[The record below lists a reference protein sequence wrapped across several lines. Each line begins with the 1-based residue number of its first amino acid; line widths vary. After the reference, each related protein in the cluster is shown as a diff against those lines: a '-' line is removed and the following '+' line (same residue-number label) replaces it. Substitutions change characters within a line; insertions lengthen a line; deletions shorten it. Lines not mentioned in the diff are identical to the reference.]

1 MEQSLGQESVPGFGS
16 LDKSKVLDVRPLRR
30 LVPLFP
36 SASNNTSF
44 STPQGAAPFVC
55 VSPAGPFPPGV
66 APFFPFFISPESQ
79 RPLEQNLQ
87 TPSGNASFV
96 FNNPISNAV
105 PINSFRTP
113 PSAEA
118 NGDTRTARRLA
129 RSRGQPQSQS
139 GNAEEDGFDG
149 ENTRKVGSSR
159 SKFRSQKRT
168 RGGQDINV
176 ALPDVDIDA
185 IIDNV
190 LTTYTNTFQQ
200 TDGDRESLVYAL
212 TSYDLV
218 RRRITQIEEMKE
230 RIPGAPR
237 TGRPDLRAGT
247 LFMNKGIRTNAKKR
261 IGAVPGVEVGDIFF
275 FRMELC
281 LVGLHAP
288 TMGGID
294 YMGVK
299 NSTEE
304 EPLALS
310 IVSSGGY
317 EDSVEDSNVLIYSGQ
332 GGNASNDFRRDK
344 EMKDQKLERG
354 NLALEKSLH
363 RGNDVRVIRGLK
375 DVSNPTGK
383 VYVYDGLYKIHES
396 WVDKGKSGCNVFKYK
411 LVRLPG
417 QPEAFT
423 IWKSIEQWKEETTTT
438 RVGLI
443 LPDLTS
449 GAENL
454 PVSLVNDVDGE
465 KGPAHF
471 TYISSLQYSKPVN
484 LTEPS
489 DGCLCIGGCLPGN
502 SNCSCIKK
510 NGDFLPYTANGLL
523 VNQKSLLHE
532 CGPSCQCPPNCR
544 NRVSQS
550 GLKVR
555 LEVFRTKDKG
565 WGLRSL
571 DPIRA
576 GSLLCEYAG
585 QVLTISGVEE
595 MGGDYEDD
603 YIFDATRTCQPLG
616 VLPGDSTETSK
627 APFPLII
634 SANTAGNVARFMNH
648 SCSPNVLWQPVLRE
662 NKNES
667 DLHIAFYTV
676 GHIPPMTELTYD
688 YGMVPQ
694 EKAYHRK
701 KVCLC
706 GWFVLLGGKKGV
718 MRYVCP
724 FAVFITL
731 EGIWFPR
738 VISAFALGHAP
749 ASICAWAHVFLQA
762 PSLLDWRL
770 VTVT

>member
-16 LDKSKVLDVRPLRR
+16 FDKSKVLDVRPLRR

-36 SASNNTSF
+36 SASNNSSF

-55 VSPAGPFPPGV
+55 VSPAGPFPPEV

-87 TPSGNASFV
+87 TP
-96 FNNPISNAV
+96 ISNAV
-105 PINSFRTP
+105 PINSYRTP

-118 NGDTRTARRLA
+118 NGDTRTARRLN

-139 GNAEEDGFDG
+139 GNAEEDGLDG
-149 ENTRKVGSSR
+149 ENTRKAGRPR

-190 LTTYTNTFQQ
+190 LATFTNTFQQ
-200 TDGDRESLVYAL
+200 TDGDRESVGYAL

-218 RRRITQIEEMKE
+218 RRRITQVEEMKE

-247 LFMNKGIRTNAKKR
+247 LFMNKGIRTNAKRR
-261 IGAVPGVEVGDIFF
+261 IGAVPGVEVGDIYF

-281 LVGLHAP
+281 LIGLHAP

-294 YMGVK
+294 YLGVK

-332 GGNASNDFRRDK
+332 GGNASNDFRRGK
-344 EMKDQKLERG
+344 ELKDQKLERG

-396 WVDKGKSGCNVFKYK
+396 WVDKGNSGCNVFKYK

-471 TYISSLQYSKPVN
+471 TYVSSLQYSKPVN
-484 LTEPS
+484 LTEPT

-510 NGDFLPYTANGLL
+510 NGDFLPYTASGLL

-555 LEVFRTKDKG
+555 LEVFKTKDKG

-576 GSLLCEYAG
+576 GSFLCEYAG
-585 QVLTISGVEE
+585 QVLNISGVEE
-595 MGGDYEDD
+595 MGSDYEDD
-603 YIFDATRTCQPLG
+603 YIFDATHTCQPLG
-616 VLPGDSTETSK
+616 VLPGDSKETSK

-648 SCSPNVLWQPVLRE
+648 SCSPNILWQPVLRE
-662 NKNES
+662 TKNEA
-667 DLHIAFYTV
+667 DLHIAFYAV

-688 YGMVPQ
+688 YGVVPQ

-706 GWFVLLGGKKGV
+706 GFVLLGGKKRMMQYASSLFINDLLCG
-718 MRYVCP
+718 MGGPKPYVH
-724 FAVFITL
+724 L
-731 EGIWFPR
+731 HR
-738 VISAFALGHAP
+738 VISAFSLGHAL
-749 ASICAWAHVFLQA
+749 ASICACGFVF
-762 PSLLDWRL
+762 SLRPQDCWKKWF
-770 VTVT
+770 

>member
-1 MEQSLGQESVPGFGS
+1 MEQSLGQDSVPGFGS
-16 LDKSKVLDVRPLRR
+16 FDKSRVLDVRPLRR
-30 LVPLFP
+30 LVPVFP
-36 SASNNTSF
+36 SASSSSSF

-55 VSPAGPFPPGV
+55 ASPAGPFPPGV
-66 APFFPFFISPESQ
+66 SPFFPFYISAESQ
-79 RPLEQNLQ
+79 RPPEQNQQ
-87 TPSGNASFV
+87 TPSGIGNQNTPFV

-113 PSAEA
+113 PSSTARVTPNQYTGTS
-118 NGDTRTARRLA
+118 NGDTTPSRRIT
-129 RSRGQPQSQS
+129 RSRAQPQSQS
-139 GNAEEDGFDG
+139 GIAEEDGFNTSVTDG
-149 ENTRKVGSSR
+149 ENTRKGGR
-159 SKFRSQKRT
+159 SKSKFQSQKRT

-176 ALPDVDIDA
+176 ALPDVDVDA
-185 IIDNV
+185 IVDNI
-190 LTTYTNTFQQ
+190 
-200 TDGDRESLVYAL
+200 L
-212 TSYDLV
+212 TSYTDTFRHADGNKESVGYALVFYDLL
-218 RRRITQIEEMKE
+218 RRRITQLEEMKE
-230 RIPGAPR
+230 KIPGASR

-247 LFMNKGIRTNAKKR
+247 LFMNKGIRTNTKRR

-299 NSTEE
+299 NSAED

-317 EDSVEDSNVLIYSGQ
+317 EDSVEDANVLIYSGQ
-332 GGNASNDFRRDK
+332 GGNASNDNRNNR

-363 RGNDVRVIRGLK
+363 RSNDVRVIRGIK

-396 WVDKGKSGCNVFKYK
+396 WVDKGKSGCSVFKYK

-423 IWKSIEQWKEETTTT
+423 IWKSIEQWKVETTTT

-484 LTEPS
+484 LTES
-489 DGCLCIGGCLPGN
+489 SAGCTCIGGCLPGN

-510 NGDFLPYTANGLL
+510 NGGFLPYTANGLL
-523 VNQKSLLHE
+523 VNQTPLLHE
-532 CGPSCQCPPNCR
+532 CGLSCQCPSNCR
-544 NRVSQS
+544 NRVSQG
-550 GLKVR
+550 GLKIR
-555 LEVFRTKDKG
+555 LEVFKTKDKG
-565 WGLRSL
+565 WGLRSW

-576 GSLLCEYAG
+576 GSFLCEYAG
-585 QVLTISGVEE
+585 QVLNISGVEE
-595 MGGDYEDD
+595 LGGDYEDD
-603 YIFDATRTCQPLG
+603 YIFDATRTCEPLG
-616 VLPGDSTETSK
+616 VLPGDSTETPK
-627 APFPLII
+627 VPFPLII

-648 SCSPNVLWQPVLRE
+648 SCSPNVFWQPVLRE

-667 DLHIAFYTV
+667 DLHIAFYAV

-688 YGMVPQ
+688 YGLVPH
-694 EKAYHRK
+694 EKAYQRK

-706 GWFVLLGGKKGV
+706 GSVKCRGSFN
-718 MRYVCP
+718 
-724 FAVFITL
+724 
-731 EGIWFPR
+731 
-738 VISAFALGHAP
+738 
-749 ASICAWAHVFLQA
+749 
-762 PSLLDWRL
+762 
-770 VTVT
+770 